1 MGKEKFPR
9 KTIPAVSIIIP
20 MYNAEK
26 YVGECLDSI
35 LAQTFTDYEVIVVDD
50 CSTDNSRAVVERYKK
65 KFGGKLQLINRAVN
79 SGNPGPPSN
88 DGIILSR
95 GEYLLL
101 LDNDD
106 AITKTA
112 LEELVG
118 LAKKFDADVVHCKR
132 YYRFPSDKNY
142 SDVSAR
148 FLNPYLLGGEEEPP
162 AFLTENLVERI
173 AALKEGKFFNN
184 LWTKLIRRDFMLQNR
199 IEFINGMA
207 QDMLITTCIILTA
220 PKYLLVPNCVN
231 LYRVVKDSL
240 SHSQKTLEDHLQKWV
255 GGMIRGF
262 NYFDKFLSERKVFQE
277 HPDLKFSA
285 LDIWVKECCKYL
297 IRLYTQ
303 FPVHQLD
310 ALIRNEFEKAGDTG
324 NFAAFLFSRM
334 NMFNLNFNRQSDV
347 LKNLKAKIY
356 EA

>member
-1 MGKEKFPR
+1 MIN
-9 KTIPAVSIIIP
+9 KTIPSVSIIIP

-26 YVGECLDSI
+26 FIGELLESI
-35 LAQTFTDYEVIVVDD
+35 LAQTLKEYEVIVVDD
-50 CSTDNSRAVVERYKK
+50 CSTDNSRAVVESYKP
-65 KFGGKLQLINRAVN
+65 KFEGKLQLINRAVN

-88 DGIILSR
+88 DGMILSR

-106 AITKTA
+106 AIVKTA
-112 LEELVG
+112 LDELFS

-132 YYRFPSDKNY
+132 YYRFPADKKFSDT
-142 SDVSAR
+142 SAR
-148 FLNPYLLGGEEEPP
+148 VLNPYLLGGEEEPP
-162 AFLTENLVERI
+162 ALLTENLVERI
-173 AALKEGKFFNN
+173 AALKEGKFINN

-207 QDMLITTCIILTA
+207 QDMLITTCLVLTA

-231 LYRVVKDSL
+231 LYRVVKESL
-240 SHSQKTLEDHLQKWV
+240 SHSPKTLTDHIQKWV

-262 NYFDKFLSERKVFQE
+262 NCYDKFLSERKVFQD

-297 IRLYTQ
+297 IRLYMQ
-303 FPVHQLD
+303 VPVHHLD
-310 ALIRNEFEKAGDTG
+310 ALLREEFKKADDTE
-324 NFAAFLFSRM
+324 NFGAFLFSRM
-334 NMFNLNFNRQSDV
+334 NLFNLNYNKQGEV
-347 LKNLKAKIY
+347 LKNLQAQINSN
-356 EA
+356 

>member
-1 MGKEKFPR
+1 MSN

-26 YVGECLDSI
+26 YIGECLDSI
-35 LAQTFTDYEVIVVDD
+35 LAQTFKEYEVIVVDD
-50 CSTDNSRAVVERYKK
+50 CSTDNSRAVVESYKP
-65 KFGGKLQLINRAVN
+65 KFGDKLQLINRQFN

-106 AITKTA
+106 AIVKNA
-112 LEELVG
+112 LEELVS

-132 YYRFPSDKNY
+132 YYRFPSDKKF
-142 SDVSAR
+142 SDTSAR
-148 FLNPYLLGGEEEPP
+148 VLNPYLLGGEEDPP
-162 AFLTENLVERI
+162 ALLTENLIERI
-173 AALKEGKFFNN
+173 DALKGGKFINN

-207 QDMLITTCIILTA
+207 QDMLITTCLVLSA
-220 PKYLLVPNCVN
+220 PNYLLVPNCVN
-231 LYRVVKDSL
+231 LYRVVKESL
-240 SHSQKTLEDHLQKWV
+240 SHSPKTLDDHIQKWV

-262 NYFDKFLSERKVFQE
+262 NYYDKFLSERKVFQE

-297 IRLYTQ
+297 IKLYVQ
-303 FPVHQLD
+303 FPVHNLD
-310 ALIRNEFEKAGDTG
+310 ALIRREFAKAGDTG
-324 NFAAFLFSRM
+324 NFGAFLFSRM
-334 NMFNLNFNRQSDV
+334 NIFNLNYNRQGEV
-347 LKNLKAKIY
+347 LKNLQAQIDKDQRF
-356 EA
+356 